1 MADWRALPTYSSMK
15 SVPLI
20 GKVSVTAG
28 LGLVWVDMGSEDA
41 GWARI
46 YTAAKSGLARQRHRM
61 VHQETVDPTPEPHP
75 DPGQEDGGGD
85 GEAEHRPPPETGGA
99 HVESEAEQQ
108 ARREADEPV
117 AEHADDD
124 RGAGVADAAE
134 DADRHRRQPVADR
147 ERARQPD
154 QRTRHRLH
162 GEVRRVKPGQE
173 ARRREKDDRGGDHEP
188 ASQEQPSRRGPA
200 GPRPVVGADG

>member
-20 GKVSVTAG
+20 GKGSGTAG
-28 LGLVWVDMGSEDA
+28 LGLVWVDMGSENA
-41 GWARI
+41 GLARI

-85 GEAEHRPPPETGGA
+85 GEAEHQPPPETGGA

-134 DADRHRRQPVADR
+134 DADRQPPPETGGAHVESEA
-147 ERARQPD
+147 EQ
-154 QRTRHRLH
+154 Q
-162 GEVRRVKPGQE
+162 
-173 ARRREKDDRGGDHEP
+173 ARRE
-188 ASQEQPSRRGPA
+188 
-200 GPRPVVGADG
+200 